1 MSVNRDFNVQRPK
14 PSADANVWNRCK
26 EFTMTKRR
34 MGTVPR
40 RTYWTPAAVELIERF
55 QEQQHLASFSAAAET
70 LVRLGLQQSP
80 PAIVT
85 PAVTSAVRATVRA
98 ELNRMA
104 RLHVFT
110 AIDAGAAYR
119 MAGAVLR
126 HVVPA
131 RYEVI
136 KQEVLDDARRAV
148 GREHLRDAVA
158 GVLPDDDALLS
169 DEELW

>member
-1 MSVNRDFNVQRPK
+1 M
-14 PSADANVWNRCK
+14 A
-26 EFTMTKRR
+26 KRR
-34 MGTVPR
+34 MGTIPR
-40 RTYWTPAAVELIERF
+40 RTYWTPGAVELIERY

-80 PAIVT
+80 AEIIT

-110 AIDAGAAYR
+110 AIDAGAAFR
-119 MAGAVLR
+119 MASAVLR

-131 RYEVI
+131 RYEAI
-136 KQEVLDDARRAV
+136 RQDVLNDARRAV
-148 GREHLRDAVA
+148 GREHLRDTVA
-158 GVLPDDDALLS
+158 GVLPDDDALLP
-169 DEELW
+169 DEALW

>member
-1 MSVNRDFNVQRPK
+1 VGV
-14 PSADANVWNRCK
+14 V
-26 EFTMTKRR
+26 RR
-34 MGTVPR
+34 
-40 RTYWTPAAVELIERF
+40 

-80 PAIVT
+80 TEIIT

-110 AIDAGAAYR
+110 AIDAGIAWR
-119 MAGAVLR
+119 LAGAVLQ

-131 RYEVI
+131 RAAALTEGI
-136 KQEVLDDARRAV
+136 MNEARRAV

-158 GVLPDDDALLS
+158 GVLPDDDAQLP
-169 DEELW
+169 DEALW